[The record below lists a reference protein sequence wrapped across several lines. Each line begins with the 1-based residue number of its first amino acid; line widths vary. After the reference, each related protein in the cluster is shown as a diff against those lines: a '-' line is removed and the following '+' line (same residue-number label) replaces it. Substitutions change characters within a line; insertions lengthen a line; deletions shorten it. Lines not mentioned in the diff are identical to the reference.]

1 MKTLKIIDNILM
13 KIFTYNFSYR
23 KYEDRPQLTLAIL
36 STSFVLFFFLYL
48 RSSKVDFACFIFFLL
63 SSLYEWRL
71 WYRLRKEGI
80 IHPVTEGLSFYSPL
94 MYIIYRT
101 KELLKK

>member
-1 MKTLKIIDNILM
+1 MKTFKIIDNTLM
-13 KIFTYNFSYR
+13 KIFTYNFRYR

-36 STSFVLFFFLYL
+36 STSLLLLFLFLTH
-48 RSSKVDFACFIFFLL
+48 SSILNILGFILLCL

-71 WYRLRKEGI
+71 WYRLRKDGI

-101 KELLKK
+101 KELLK